1 MTDKELYKLFNG
13 KKTIEPLLELGNLSA
28 ELKNK
33 FSISF
38 SIVKNEHKE
47 KTLAVEVAIN
57 DKTINRFIL
66 PAQGARRLRDNL
78 TDLL

>member
-13 KKTIEPLLELGNLSA
+13 KKTVEPLLELGNLTA

-33 FSISF
+33 FSLAF

-47 KTLAVEVAIN
+47 RTVAVEVMIN
-57 DKTINRFIL
+57 DKTLNRFIL
-66 PAQGARRLRDNL
+66 PPQGARRLRDNL
-78 TDLL
+78 TELL